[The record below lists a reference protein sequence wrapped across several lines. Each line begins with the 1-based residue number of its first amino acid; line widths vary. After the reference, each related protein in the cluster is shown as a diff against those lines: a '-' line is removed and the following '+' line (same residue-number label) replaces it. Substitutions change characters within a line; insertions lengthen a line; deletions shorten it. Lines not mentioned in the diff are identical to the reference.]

1 ASGRTEDQDVRLLQL
16 DLVVLLAD
24 LVPLVVVVHGDRE
37 NLLRGLL
44 CDDVVVEEL
53 VDLARLRQFL
63 EFQFGG
69 LGELFL
75 DDLVAEV
82 DALVADVHAGAG
94 DELLHLLLRLPA
106 ERTLQKIGIPE
117 LRHLPAPRSSKL
129 CRRAFEPPGGGPYLT
144 SLPRPRQQ
152 VPAGFSAT

>member
-1 ASGRTEDQDVRLLQL
+1 QDVRLLQL
-16 DLVVLLAD
+16 DLGVLLAD
-24 LVPLVVVVHGDRE
+24 LDPLVVVVDRDGE

-44 CDDVVVEEL
+44 SDDVVVEEL
-53 VDLARLRQFL
+53 VDLARLGKFL
-63 EFQFGG
+63 ELELGG
-69 LGELFL
+69 LRELFL

-82 DALVADVHAGAG
+82 DALVADVHARAG
-94 DELLHLLLRLPA
+94 DELLHLLLRFPA
-106 ERTLQKIGIPE
+106 EGALQKIGIPE

-129 CRRAFEPPGGGPYLT
+129 CRRVIDPPGGGPYLT